1 MDFLNTYTQVNGSD
15 DFAVGIVFGILSIVL
30 LITEIVK
37 CIYEEEVNVPI
48 IFIILGT
55 VLVGVFCFSMAAYS
69 YEASHKEYTYYQVT
83 ISDEVTFNE
92 VYEKYEVIKQEG
104 EIFTIREKE
113 IENE

>member
-15 DFAVGIVFGILSIVL
+15 DFVVGIVFGILSTIL
-30 LITEIVK
+30 FIIEIVV
-37 CIYEEEVNVPI
+37 CTYEEEINIPK

-55 VLVGVFCFSMAAYS
+55 ASLGIVCFSMAAYS
-69 YEASHKEYTYYQVT
+69 YEASHKEYTYHQVT